1 MQVRGVTYEGK
12 KENIIAALQ
21 ADILKLQGFKQ
32 PQVGGLDP
40 GLGPINA
47 AFPNRSF
54 PVGAVHE
61 FLADS
66 PESAAATCG
75 FISGILSLLAG
86 ECGTIIW
93 IGSSLKVFPPALKNF
108 GIKPEHIFFIELQTQ
123 QHILWVMEEALKC
136 RAISAVVAETKDL
149 SFTASRR
156 LQLAVE
162 ESQVTGFVLRQNTK
176 GVNTTASVSKW
187 RITSIPSEPIDG
199 LPGLGYPSW
208 RVELL
213 RIRNGKPGVW
223 EIKWTPSG
231 FKPMR
236 QEQSVFTIHTQ
247 SQNRK
252 TG

>member
-1 MQVRGVTYEGK
+1 MNEGN

-32 PQVGGLDP
+32 PDAGGIDP

-47 AFPNRSF
+47 AFPNRTF
-54 PVGAVHE
+54 PTGAIHE
-61 FLADS
+61 FLANS
-66 PESAAATCG
+66 PEDTAATCG
-75 FISGILSLLAG
+75 FVSGILGSLAG
-86 ECGTIIW
+86 DSGNVLW
-93 IGSSLKVFPPALKNF
+93 ISTSPRVFPPALKRF
-108 GIKPEHIFFIELQTQ
+108 GIKPEHVFFIHLRTQ
-123 QHILWVMEEALKC
+123 QHILWAMEEALKC
-136 RAISAVVAETKDL
+136 RAISAVIAEIKDL

-162 ESQVTGFVLRQNTK
+162 ESQVTGFVLRQNVK
-176 GVNTTASVSKW
+176 SLNTTASVAKW
-187 RITSIPSEPIDG
+187 RITSIPSEPIDD

-223 EIKWTPSG
+223 EMKWTPTG
-231 FKPMR
+231 FKAVT
-236 QEQSVFTIHTQ
+236 QEDSVFSIHTQ